1 MKRKG
6 KLKKAYKGCLKEL
19 DEMLG
24 EDTAGLLIAIAIR
37 LLKETLN
44 GRAEAELRTLELKIN
59 DYFSAKWDFEQGG
72 FANA

>member
-24 EDTAGLLIAIAIR
+24 EDNAGLFIAIAIR

-44 GRAEAELRTLELKIN
+44 GRPEAELRTLELKIN
-59 DYFSAKWDFEQGG
+59 DYFSAKWDFEQED